1 MPKFES
7 HLAVLASRL
16 HALLAMAPVRYSSLP
31 RAIPE
36 RGIYLFSE
44 GTAHLY
50 VGRTNNIRR
59 RLQGHCRRSGSHLTA
74 TFAFRVARQDTGMLR
89 PTYRVEG
96 ARQQLAKDP
105 VFAAAF
111 EKAKARL
118 QAMDIRFVE
127 EVDPVRQALLEI
139 YAAVELG
146 TPFNDFDNH

>member
-1 MPKFES
+1 M
-7 HLAVLASRL
+7 
-16 HALLAMAPVRYSSLP
+16 
-31 RAIPE
+31 
-36 RGIYLFSE
+36 
-44 GTAHLY
+44 
-50 VGRTNNIRR
+50 
-59 RLQGHCRRSGSHLTA
+59 TA